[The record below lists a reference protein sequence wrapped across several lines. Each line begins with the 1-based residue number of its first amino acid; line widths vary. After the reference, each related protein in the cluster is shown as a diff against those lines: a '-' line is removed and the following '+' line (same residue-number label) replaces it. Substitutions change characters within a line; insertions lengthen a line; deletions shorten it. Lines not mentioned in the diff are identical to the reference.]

1 MTSPRQGEIWYVNLE
16 PTVGVEIK
24 KARPVVVISSD
35 AINSPKWKMR
45 IVVPCSA
52 WQERFRDKLFKV
64 QIPASEE
71 TGLKKDSVAII
82 LQVRSISIDRFQDRL
97 GQVSADTLQ
106 ELLAGLV
113 LGVDYQDCKKVD
125 YTIEAGD

>member
-1 MTSPRQGEIWYVNLE
+1 MTNPRQGEIWYVNLE

-24 KARPVVVISSD
+24 KARPVIVISSD

-45 IVVPCSA
+45 IVIPCSA
-52 WQERFRDKLFKV
+52 WQDRFRDKLFKV
-64 QIPASEE
+64 QIPACDE

-82 LQVRSISIDRFQDRL
+82 LQVRSISLDRFQDRL
-97 GQVSADTLQ
+97 GQISPDTLQ

-113 LGVDYQDCKKVD
+113 LSVDYQSLL
-125 YTIEAGD
+125 